1 MANAPSKAQLEALTD
16 DELVALYNG
25 HAAGTVV
32 GSGFYLDELARRK
45 LAQES
50 QRMTDMTRTMKR
62 LTWAIFFL
70 TVANL
75 MIVGYETL
83 K

>member
-1 MANAPSKAQLEALTD
+1 MARAPSKAELEELTD
-16 DELVALYNG
+16 EEVVALYNG
-25 HAAGTVV
+25 HAAGTIV
-32 GSGFYLDELARRK
+32 GAGFYLEELARRK

-50 QRMTDMTRTMKR
+50 RRMTDMTQTMKN

-70 TVANL
+70 TVVNL
-75 MIVGYETL
+75 MVVAYQTV